1 MNWSRDL
8 ADVAVLT
15 EVGRSFY
22 TRRIR
27 RLMDLGIDAGHLA
40 VSHLAVRAPSWT
52 EYLHVR
58 ASLEGS
64 ASANLE
70 NVWNGRPISK
80 ILLNTPIDL
89 GAEAVEL
96 IELIPPF
103 HQRVYA
109 MGLEHLGLVVG
120 ADLEQFIEQH
130 LDVLTGRQFQ
140 SRTCRPAY
148 RLFDD
153 YTHVKFYE
161 RSLMEECVHEGARFD
176 GIVHAD
182 WHPADPDDGP
192 YDLGPNHD

>member
-15 EVGRSFY
+15 QVGRTFY
-22 TRRIR
+22 TLQNR
-27 RLMDLGIDAGHLA
+27 RLTDLGIEAGHLA

-58 ASLEGS
+58 AGLEAS
-64 ASANLE
+64 ASANVE

-80 ILLNTPIDL
+80 ILLNAPIDL
-89 GAEAVEL
+89 GPVSVDV

-109 MGLEHLGLVVG
+109 MGLEHVGLVVG
-120 ADLEQFIEQH
+120 PDLERFIEHH

-161 RSLMEECVHEGARFD
+161 RSLREECEHEGARFD
-176 GIVHAD
+176 GIVHAT
-182 WHPADPDDGP
+182 WHPATPDDGP
-192 YDLGPNHD
+192 YDPGARHD

>member
-1 MNWSRDL
+1 MTWSLDL

-15 EVGRSFY
+15 AAGRSFY
-22 TRRIR
+22 TRQIR
-27 RLMDLGIDAGHLA
+27 RLGDLGIDARHLA
-40 VSHLAVRAPSWT
+40 LSHLAVRAPSWT
-52 EYLHVR
+52 DYLHVR
-58 ASLEGS
+58 SGLEDS
-64 ASANLE
+64 ASANAE

-80 ILLNTPIDL
+80 ILLKTPIDL
-89 GAEAVEL
+89 GAQAVEL

-109 MGLEHLGLVVG
+109 MGLEHVGLVVG
-120 ADLEQFIEQH
+120 PHLEHFIEQH
-130 LDVLTGRQFQ
+130 LDGLTGRQFQ

-161 RSLMEECVHEGARFD
+161 RSLREECEHEGARFA

-182 WHPADPDDGP
+182 WHPADPDEGP
-192 YDLGPNHD
+192 YDPGAPS